1 MLQPS
6 ALEEG
11 DMEFCRSDKSVTL
24 IPGGYEPSLKSR
36 WESFNIVKPKKYR
49 YKKYE

>member
-24 IPGGYEPSLKSR
+24 IPGGYEPSRNVVKKMIKSYPS
-36 WESFNIVKPKKYR
+36 E
-49 YKKYE
+49 